1 MSVRYEGAGAA
12 NTTIT
17 IHKAGEEIGADEVPE
32 GEIALAF
39 NYDEVFYLQGKPWE
53 VRALLF
59 AGIQEINENENM
71 GLHVTKLYANFDQEM
86 GGYGDIYTTPDDVR
100 KDHPDDEIL
109 TGFGVLDG
117 ATGFMHDE
125 SADWYDTEE
134 EALAFIRAKKEEQ

>member
-53 VRALLF
+53 VRKLLVE
-59 AGIQEINENENM
+59 GVYQVNKNEDM
-71 GLHVTKLYANFDQEM
+71 ALHVTKLYANADREN
-86 GGYGDIYTTPDDVR
+86 GWYGDIYNTPDDVR

-117 ATGFMHDE
+117 GTGFLHDE

-134 EALAFIRAKKEEQ
+134 EALLFIRQKREEQ